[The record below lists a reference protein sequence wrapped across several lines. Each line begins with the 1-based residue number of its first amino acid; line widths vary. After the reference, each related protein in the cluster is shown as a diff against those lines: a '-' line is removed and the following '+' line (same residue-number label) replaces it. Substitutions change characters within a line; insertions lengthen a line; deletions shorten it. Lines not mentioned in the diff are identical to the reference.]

1 MRVSGSAGTKPH
13 APPVKSTY
21 ELAAAARP
29 EDRSMKKSQSA
40 SMSASLLAFILIL
53 AGVPAHARAAE
64 EYGIY
69 ERILDAS
76 GSFQDTTAA
85 LDKAIDASQFMLQ
98 GKRDLSYRD
107 KTQQVRVYV
116 LTSPAYMDAASEEP
130 PDTISAQ
137 ILRIGVYQYGPGKP
151 TQIDIVNP
159 VALAM
164 VFYSGSRDYDKLIA
178 AARSAEQQLRDM
190 VAQVPGKPVQVQLEP
205 MRTEKTL
212 NQFDGDG
219 MAKMMAR
226 WSNWKESQD
235 TVFKTSPANFTK
247 TVQAVESALRA
258 SKDEGVDNSFGWR
271 MVSMIP
277 VGSNAVYFGISNAYT
292 ENKCIRIDS
301 DFRHRGKAPDAP
313 YPGVDHAPA
322 LPLEILVYNDGK
334 ETRVVQYG
342 EMWRMQLYFWD
353 AGYLAFAKNTLIP
366 SVIFNSIDEALKPA
380 AAGILIPKT

>member
-1 MRVSGSAGTKPH
+1 
-13 APPVKSTY
+13 
-21 ELAAAARP
+21 
-29 EDRSMKKSQSA
+29 MKKSQRA
-40 SMSASLLAFILIL
+40 SMSASLFAFILIL
-53 AGVPAHARAAE
+53 AVVPAHARAAE
-64 EYGIY
+64 KYGIY
-69 ERILDAS
+69 ERILDAA
-76 GSFQDTTAA
+76 GSFHDTTAA

-178 AARSAEQQLRDM
+178 AARSTEQQLRDM
-190 VAQVPGKPVQVQLEP
+190 VAQVPGKAVQVQLEP

-212 NQFDGDG
+212 NKFDGDG

-226 WSNWKESQD
+226 WRNWKESQE
-235 TVFKTSPANFTK
+235 TVFKTTPANFTK

-258 SKDEGVDNSFGWR
+258 SKDKGVDNSSGWR
-271 MVSMIP
+271 LVSMIP
-277 VGSNAVYFGISNAYT
+277 VGNNAVYFGISNDYT

-301 DFRHRGKAPDAP
+301 DFRSRGKAPDAP

-322 LPLEILVYNDGK
+322 LPLAVLVYNDGK

-366 SVIFNSIDEALKPA
+366 SVIFSSIDQTLKPA
-380 AAGILIPKT
+380 ASAVLMK